1 MNAKTS
7 DKLNLSNK
15 VKLLRSYLQ
24 YTKEGII
31 KINSKG
37 IIEE

>member
-7 DKLNLSNK
+7 DKLNLSNEI
-15 VKLLRSYLQ
+15 KLLVSYLQ